1 MKDFFVTLLSSVCV
15 IFISSMAVSFGNL
28 IHAKVQQIK
37 QSTDN
42 KALKDLLDKFDY
54 VVQICVDAT
63 NQTFVIDK
71 KISSEF
77 LDEDKAE
84 AFEMTFKSIENLLT
98 DDDKQKIIDN
108 YGDVSAFIRNSIEA
122 YIKQSKD

>member
-1 MKDFFVTLLSSVCV
+1 MKDFFITLLSSVCV

-28 IHAKVQQIK
+28 IHAKVKQIK
-37 QSTDN
+37 QNTDN

-77 LDEDKAE
+77 LDEDKE
-84 AFEMTFKSIENLLT
+84 KAFEMTFKAIEDLLT
-98 DDDKQKIIDN
+98 DSDKQKIIDN

>member
-1 MKDFFVTLLSSVCV
+1 MKDFFITLLSSVCV

>member
-108 YGDVSAFIRNSIEA
+108 YGDVSAFTRNSIEA
-122 YIKQSKD
+122 YIKPSKD

>member
-28 IHAKVQQIK
+28 VHAKVKQIK
-37 QSTDN
+37 QNTDN

-71 KISSEF
+71 KIASEF

-84 AFEMTFKSIENLLT
+84 AFEMTFKAIENLLT
-98 DDDKQKIIDN
+98 DSDKQKIIDN

-122 YIKQSKD
+122 YIKQYKD

>member
-28 IHAKVQQIK
+28 VHAKVKQIK
-37 QSTDN
+37 QNTDN

-71 KISSEF
+71 KIASEF

-84 AFEMTFKSIENLLT
+84 AFEMTFKAIENLLT
-98 DDDKQKIIDN
+98 DSD
-108 YGDVSAFIRNSIEA
+108 
-122 YIKQSKD
+122 IKQYKD